1 MRSNAPQWSGEF
13 MAIFTLTSGTDNF
26 TGIAGENNTFNLTPA
41 TLQSTDVITGEATGT
56 FEDRFV
62 LTQGGTITA
71 AQLAGVSGME
81 LLLLDAATNITLT
94 NGLAGTGSGLFT
106 IGGSAGGQGDTIDG
120 SQITNGAGF
129 LVFAGDGTDTV
140 TGGNGNDTLI
150 AHTLPS
156 LFSPEHDTL
165 SGGDGDDTLYGEAA
179 DTLSGGAGF
188 DVLQVINDFAI
199 NLDLAAAGIE
209 YVLSGF
215 GNDVYTAA
223 SSSTAFEVYGSGGN
237 DQITGGLTNDRLW
250 GGVGDD
256 TLIGNGGNDSWSAI
270 SAPTACRAGSATTSF
285 MSAAKIHSSTAA
297 TAWMPPISPPAP
309 ASRWT
314 WRRPISSGL
323 PTSPAAMTR
332 STARGRARTWRSTL
346 LAAPI
351 R

>member
-81 LLLLDAATNITLT
+81 LLLLEAATNITLT

-106 IGGSAGGQGDTIDG
+106 IGGSADSQGDTIDG
-120 SQITNGAGF
+120 SQITNGKGL

-140 TGGNGNDTLI
+140 TGGNGDDTLV
-150 AHTLPS
+150 AHTLQRYFQPGAR
-156 LFSPEHDTL
+156 HL
-165 SGGDGDDTLYGEAA
+165 SGGDGDDTLYGEGCRHPVRWHR
-179 DTLSGGAGF
+179 LRC
-188 DVLQVINDFAI
+188 LQVINDFAI

-223 SSSTAFEVYGSGGN
+223 AA
-237 DQITGGLTNDRLW
+237 IDRIRSL
-250 GGVGDD
+250 
-256 TLIGNGGNDSWSAI
+256 
-270 SAPTACRAGSATTSF
+270 
-285 MSAAKIHSSTAA
+285 
-297 TAWMPPISPPAP
+297 
-309 ASRWT
+309 
-314 WRRPISSGL
+314 WRRRQRPDHRRLRQRQAVG
-323 PTSPAAMTR
+323 
-332 STARGRARTWRSTL
+332 RGRR
-346 LAAPI
+346 
-351 R
+351 